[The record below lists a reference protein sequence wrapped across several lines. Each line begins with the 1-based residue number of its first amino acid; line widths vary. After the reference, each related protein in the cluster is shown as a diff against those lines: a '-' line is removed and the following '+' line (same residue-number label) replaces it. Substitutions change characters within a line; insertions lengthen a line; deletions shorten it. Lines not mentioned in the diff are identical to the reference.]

1 MLLRVSL
8 EELFLFFFLPDVE
21 IKLDE
26 DGFVLP
32 FTVDEDVHKR

>member
-1 MLLRVSL
+1 MKNFSFLLS
-8 EELFLFFFLPDVE
+8 PDVE

-26 DGFVLP
+26 EGFVLP